1 MRDRRGAGL
10 RPRAADDA
18 PGAPDDAPGAPGD
31 PAGAAPG
38 AAPGTATDEAG
49 ADPAAAADPAL
60 HPAMRAALA
69 RIAAL
74 ADGAPSRY
82 ALPFPQAR
90 AQLLAQRRWWQ
101 EGAPAASWHRD
112 RVQTTAGPVDIARVA
127 SAHADPRRLLVYL
140 HGGGWC
146 IGSSDTHAM
155 ILRRFAHASGATV
168 IGVDYPLAPEHPF
181 PAAARATGAVV
192 DALLRD
198 APAGCRFAL
207 AGDSAGANLALVEA
221 IRRRD
226 AAAPAPACLLLYYGV
241 YGPHRR
247 TRSVARLGDGR
258 YGLSAQALRRY
269 EDAYLGGRP
278 AADPAAFPLLA
289 CLERL
294 PPMLLVAA
302 ELDPLL
308 DDSRALQ
315 RRLRRAG
322 SRVALRREPG
332 LVHGFLSYGRM
343 LPQVDAS
350 IDEAAAFLQG
360 SLAIVT
366 P

>member
-1 MRDRRGAGL
+1 MQARSRDGARVAG
-10 RPRAADDA
+10 PS
-18 PGAPDDAPGAPGD
+18 GANSD
-31 PAGAAPG
+31 
-38 AAPGTATDEAG
+38 
-49 ADPAAAADPAL
+49 AAAGPPDGGPPDAAL
-60 HPAMRAALA
+60 HPAMRATMA

-74 ADGAPSRY
+74 AAGAPSRY
-82 ALPFPQAR
+82 ALPFPEAR
-90 AQLLAQRRWWQ
+90 AQLLAQRQWWQ
-101 EGAPAASWHRD
+101 GGAPAASWTRED
-112 RVQTTAGPVDIARVA
+112 LTTPAGPVGVVRVA
-127 SAHADPRRLLVYL
+127 ASHADPRVLLVYL

-146 IGSSDTHAM
+146 IGSCDTHAM

-181 PAAARATGAVV
+181 PAAVHATGAVV

-198 APAGCRFAL
+198 TGPGCRFAL

-226 AAAPAPACLLLYYGV
+226 AGLPAPACLLLYYGV
-241 YGPHRR
+241 FGPHRR

-258 YGLSAQALRRY
+258 YGLSTQALRRY
-269 EDAYLGGRP
+269 EQAYLAGHP
-278 AADPAAFPLLA
+278 PTDPAASPLLA
-289 CLERL
+289 RLEGL
-294 PPMLLVAA
+294 PPALLVAA

-322 SRVALRREPG
+322 NRVTLRREPG
-332 LVHGFLSYGRM
+332 LIHGFLSYGRM

-350 IDEAAAFLQG
+350 IGEAATFLG
-360 SLAIVT
+360 RSLVSAR

>member
-1 MRDRRGAGL
+1 
-10 RPRAADDA
+10 
-18 PGAPDDAPGAPGD
+18 
-31 PAGAAPG
+31 
-38 AAPGTATDEAG
+38 
-49 ADPAAAADPAL
+49 
-60 HPAMRAALA
+60 
-69 RIAAL
+69 
-74 ADGAPSRY
+74 
-82 ALPFPQAR
+82 
-90 AQLLAQRRWWQ
+90 
-101 EGAPAASWHRD
+101 
-112 RVQTTAGPVDIARVA
+112 
-127 SAHADPRRLLVYL
+127 
-140 HGGGWC
+140 
-146 IGSSDTHAM
+146 M

-198 APAGCRFAL
+198 APSGCRFAL

-294 PPMLLVAA
+294 PPTLLVAA